1 MAVDKK
7 ILAVLD
13 WFVPAAAK
21 RRRSELSLARNFVF
35 THIVGPILA
44 QSMCIYLY
52 IADPTSVWEKWIII
66 GSIWAFF
73 SMPFLLK
80 FTGSIEIAALASF
93 QLLAAA
99 SLYGTYHYGGTTSP
113 FLPWL
118 VVALLLGFF
127 YLSERPVLVVGL
139 FAVNLASFGGALAA
153 WGLDTRLSEHNLQP
167 LSTVSI
173 LSATIYVAWMA
184 FYYGSIVSSRSEVQ
198 QEAERHR
205 ATAVRLR
212 EVKELAEKASTAKS
226 IFLAKMSHELRTP
239 LNAVIGYSEMLL
251 EDALYE
257 KKGEQTLND
266 LRRINESGKYL
277 LSLVDDVLDLSQIE
291 SSTMHTNTK
300 RFDLYA
306 FVDEVVAHSQ
316 PLFSKKNNRFE
327 VVARPGLGEMVSD
340 ETKLR
345 QIVLNL
351 LSNAA
356 KFTTD
361 GLIKLTVDRDA
372 KVGGDW
378 LEIKVSDTGIGM
390 SQEEQARLFQNY
402 GQAQA
407 STAKEFGGT
416 GLGLALS
423 QKLSGM
429 LGGAITVESEPGYGS
444 TFTVRIPTKL
454 DAKPAEEA
462 SRTSDGDKSDI
473 KAVA

>member
-7 ILAVLD
+7 ILAFLD
-13 WFVPAAAK
+13 WFVPASAK

-35 THIVGPILA
+35 THMVGPLLA
-44 QSMCIYLY
+44 QSMCIYLLLS
-52 IADPTSVWEKWIII
+52 DPTSVWEKWIII
-66 GSIWAFF
+66 GSIWSFF
-73 SMPFLLK
+73 AMPFLLK
-80 FTGSIEIAALASF
+80 WTGSIELSALASF

-99 SLYGTYHYGGTTSP
+99 SLYGTYHYGGMTSP

-118 VVALLLGFF
+118 VVSLLLGFF
-127 YLSERPVLVVGL
+127 YLSERPVLVIGL
-139 FAVNLASFGGALAA
+139 FGLNLATFGAALFA
-153 WGLDTRLSEHNLQP
+153 WGLDSRLSERNLEP

-184 FYYGSIVSSRSEVQ
+184 FYYASIVASRSEVQ

-266 LRRINESGKYL
+266 LRRINDSGKYL
-277 LSLVDDVLDLSQIE
+277 LNLVDDVLDLSQIE
-291 SSTMHTNTK
+291 SSTMNTNTT
-300 RFDLYA
+300 RFDLYS
-306 FVDEVVAHSQ
+306 FVDEVVAHAK
-316 PLFSKKNNRFE
+316 PLFLKKNNRFE
-327 VVARPGLGEMVSD
+327 VVARPGLGEMFSD

-351 LSNAA
+351 LSNSA

-361 GLIKLTVDRDA
+361 GLIRLTVDRDA

-378 LEIKVSDTGIGM
+378 LEIMVSDTGIGM
-390 SQEEQARLFQNY
+390 SEQEQARLFQNY
-402 GQAQA
+402 GQAHA
-407 STAKEFGGT
+407 ATAKDFGGT

-423 QKLSGM
+423 QKLAGM
-429 LGGAITVESEPGYGS
+429 LGGAITVESEPGSGS
-444 TFTVRIPTKL
+444 TFTVRIPAKL
-454 DAKPAEEA
+454 DAKPADTN
-462 SRTSDGDKSDI
+462 STTPDSQTGDI